1 LKGLRSPEELD
12 AMLEGFND
20 FMTNRAENER
30 EIMQTYAS
38 SLNAILQ
45 GRMDAGVASMEQQR
59 DEFLSGYFKEFPS
72 AITTASGLVYH
83 EIEAGTGESPTLESK
98 VLVHYHGKFM
108 DGKIFDSSV
117 ERGEPV
123 SFPLNQVIQGWQ
135 EGLQLMKVGGKGQ
148 FVIPSQLAYGD
159 KGAPPAI
166 PPSATLVFD
175 VKLLSIE

>member
-1 LKGLRSPEELD
+1 
-12 AMLEGFND
+12 MLEGFND

-117 ERGEPV
+117 EPV

-159 KGAPPAI
+159 NGTTAI
-166 PPSATLVFD
+166 PPLATLVFD